1 MVYSLSRNLSS
12 MKICCTSEGNE
23 RFIASDFGTCMM
35 YLSFVPL
42 SNFLR
47 NQKVLVS
54 SAPKLYMSWDL
65 PRRNRGTIH
74 NVISVK
80 FRTSCCIYIYTYLYI
95 HICICIHIGITI
107 DEIMNRINF
116 QQFIYSLY
124 ISLFC
129 KQLLQE

>member
-1 MVYSLSRNLSS
+1 MVYCLSRNLSS

>member
-1 MVYSLSRNLSS
+1 MVYCLSRNLSS

-80 FRTSCCIYIYTYLYI
+80 FRTSCCIYTYLY
-95 HICICIHIGITI
+95 TYMYMYTYR
-107 DEIMNRINF
+107 DNYR
-116 QQFIYSLY
+116 
-124 ISLFC
+124 
-129 KQLLQE
+129 

>member
-1 MVYSLSRNLSS
+1 MVYCLSRNLSS

-47 NQKVLVS
+47 NQKVLVR

-129 KQLLQE
+129 